1 MTTARCRD
9 FWESQFRCRGASG
22 CNVLTP
28 ACQLNPLRI
37 SFCAPD
43 HADAWPLRYN
53 PSLRE
58 PSQEPA
64 LAFYSERRRRRLSWR
79 PRLLDLLHSCCVQL
93 YFFNRDEPPRHRLL
107 GSSLLLLRWS
117 RCARAQHFAAT
128 IVFIFYVVNLLVSGP
143 SIIGIVFAALLLAN
157 LRATSL
163 ASGWKPDSE
172 EAALPPRLNET
183 WGDKF
188 ADQLPVWLWP
198 KIRIPYYIFSLI
210 FMLLVALGLSI
221 AILRRMR

>member
-1 MTTARCRD
+1 MQTLGLSDTT
-9 FWESQFRCRGASG
+9 
-22 CNVLTP
+22 P
-28 ACQLNPLRI
+28 
-37 SFCAPD
+37 
-43 HADAWPLRYN
+43 H
-53 PSLRE
+53 
-58 PSQEPA
+58 
-64 LAFYSERRRRRLSWR
+64 SENRLK
-79 PRLLDLLHSCCVQL
+79 
-93 YFFNRDEPPRHRLL
+93 
-107 GSSLLLLRWS
+107 SLLWPSIQSGADVDYLGAQGYWICSILAVFSFIFSIATNHPVIGFLALLFYYLGGVGVRERS
-117 RCARAQHFAAT
+117 ILAAT
-128 IVFIFYVVNLLVSGP
+128 IVFIFYVVNLLASGP

-188 ADQLPVWLWP
+188 ADQLPAWLWP

>member
-1 MTTARCRD
+1 MQRADGRRVG
-9 FWESQFRCRGASG
+9 GA
-22 CNVLTP
+22 VLTGWW
-28 ACQLNPLRI
+28 LVYVGGERLYEGK
-37 SFCAPD
+37 SPD
-43 HADAWPLRYN
+43 TLI
-53 PSLRE
+53 
-58 PSQEPA
+58 
-64 LAFYSERRRRRLSWR
+64 RL
-79 PRLLDLLHSCCVQL
+79 
-93 YFFNRDEPPRHRLL
+93 
-107 GSSLLLLRWS
+107 
-117 RCARAQHFAAT
+117 
-128 IVFIFYVVNLLVSGP
+128 
-143 SIIGIVFAALLLAN
+143 GIVFAALLLAN

-163 ASGWKPDSE
+163 ASGWKLDSE